1 MANNNN
7 AAPPLVPE
15 NEDAYANTPRTP
27 DPEFVGHEVAI
38 ERVVNDGPLRITFR
52 GRAYALNMPE
62 LRGAS
67 AAPRRRGATTGASCT
82 TTAAGPC
89 STVSARRMCGARSI
103 RGCTGTWAPGSLTR
117 KRHARVRFC

>member
-15 NEDAYANTPRTP
+15 NEDAYANTPRAP

-62 LRGAS
+62 LRGAMNVGG
-67 AAPRRRGATTGASCT
+67 AAPAWCNDWRILHNHCGGAMFDCVGPPDVRCEVNPWVHRDVGAWVVD
-82 TTAAGPC
+82 A
-89 STVSARRMCGARSI
+89 
-103 RGCTGTWAPGSLTR
+103 
-117 KRHARVRFC
+117 